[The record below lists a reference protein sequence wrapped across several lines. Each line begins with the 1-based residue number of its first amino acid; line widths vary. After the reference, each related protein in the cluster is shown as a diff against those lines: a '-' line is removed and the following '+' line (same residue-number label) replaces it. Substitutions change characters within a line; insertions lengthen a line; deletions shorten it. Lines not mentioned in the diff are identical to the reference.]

1 MTFGGMEYGKMRRKL
16 YYAKLIMVRPEDITQ
31 ERSRLEKYGKRVFGG
46 QLRKRMRMTIVDSA
60 IYVSGPDNPHKEIGC
75 HISQYYLFSHFK
87 NGDLTLSDLW
97 N

>member
-1 MTFGGMEYGKMRRKL
+1 MYSTIKAAMTFGGMEYGKMRRKL

-46 QLRKRMRMTIVDSA
+46 QLRKRMRINIVSNVICVNA
-60 IYVSGPDNPHKEIGC
+60 SGNLRS
-75 HISQYYLFSHFK
+75 SQEC
-87 NGDLTLSDLW
+87 LT